1 MTGLAEGDGHGLQQ
15 GTGWVG
21 RGGARA
27 AEERRAMAGKPPPP
41 QGLSSSASGLNP
53 TTVPPSSLPS
63 PPGGVST
70 GRGTGNNHLG
80 GSRVW
85 PTVEEGLGLQ
95 FTPPPPLVLAIG
107 LQLQG
112 WGEAGPQAESPPP
125 ELFFL
130 GRVFSVL
137 EATGYGERM
146 MGLSLVPLHRP
157 SFPRP
162 WPVFSPQL
170 WGLF

>member
-1 MTGLAEGDGHGLQQ
+1 
-15 GTGWVG
+15 
-21 RGGARA
+21 
-27 AEERRAMAGKPPPP
+27 MAGKPPPP
-41 QGLSSSASGLNP
+41 QGLSHQLLASTLRLCL
-53 TTVPPSSLPS
+53 PPLCTAPS
-63 PPGGVST
+63 GEVST
-70 GRGTGNNHLG
+70 GRGKGNNHLG
-80 GSRVW
+80 GPRVW
-85 PTVEEGLGLQ
+85 STVEEGLGLQ
-95 FTPPPPLVLAIG
+95 LPPPVLAIG

>member
-1 MTGLAEGDGHGLQQ
+1 MGGAGLEQPRSPHLLK
-15 GTGWVG
+15 GTVVTSFWPQPYNCASLLSVQPPLEECP
-21 RGGARA
+21 RGG
-27 AEERRAMAGKPPPP
+27 
-41 QGLSSSASGLNP
+41 
-53 TTVPPSSLPS
+53 
-63 PPGGVST
+63 
-70 GRGTGNNHLG
+70 GTGNSHLG

-95 FTPPPPLVLAIG
+95 LLPVLAIV

-137 EATGYGERM
+137 EATTGCGERM

-157 SFPRP
+157 NFPRP
-162 WPVFSPQL
+162 RPVFSPQL